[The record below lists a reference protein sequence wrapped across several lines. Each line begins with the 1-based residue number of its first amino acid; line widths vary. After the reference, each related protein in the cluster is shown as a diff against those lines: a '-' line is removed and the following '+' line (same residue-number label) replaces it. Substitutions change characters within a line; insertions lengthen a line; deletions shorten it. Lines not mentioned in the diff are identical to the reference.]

1 MIINLFI
8 NILSRTRFSSSHYCQ
23 NYDLKIIFITKCWLN
38 FYWWIIL
45 NRFILFILSSCAILC
60 LFYLLFNQL
69 GWRGMLRHMVVIW
82 LFVRSFDIID
92 FMTLNWSRLPFKFLL
107 EKVSSRIVSEVHE
120 INWVT
125 YRVIYDVTSKLIL
138 H

>member
-1 MIINLFI
+1 
-8 NILSRTRFSSSHYCQ
+8 
-23 NYDLKIIFITKCWLN
+23 
-38 FYWWIIL
+38 
-45 NRFILFILSSCAILC
+45 
-60 LFYLLFNQL
+60 
-69 GWRGMLRHMVVIW
+69 MLRHMVVIW